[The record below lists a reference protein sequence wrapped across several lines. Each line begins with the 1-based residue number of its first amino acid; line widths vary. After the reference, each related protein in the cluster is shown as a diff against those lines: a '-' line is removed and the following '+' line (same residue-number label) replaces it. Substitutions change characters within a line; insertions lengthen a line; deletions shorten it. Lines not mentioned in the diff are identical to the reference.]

1 MATDA
6 DIVPQALTDFVFDL
20 YDSVSLSQLTEEQ
33 GRLYNNV
40 FRDLSQK
47 VCMHH
52 RHRHR
57 HRHHDF
63 FGWLTDSNRIFNL
76 TAIIL
81 SSPPP
86 NFNLHV
92 L

>member
-52 RHRHR
+52 QHH
-57 HRHHDF
+57 HHHDNHDNHDF
-63 FGWLTDSNRIFNL
+63 FGWVD
-76 TAIIL
+76 
-81 SSPPP
+81 
-86 NFNLHV
+86 
-92 L
+92 